1 MRARWLALAALLALS
16 GCETLSYY
24 AQAIGGQ
31 LELLHR
37 AQPLTEWISNRATPP
52 VLRRRLEL
60 AARMREF
67 ASRELALPDNGSYR
81 SYAELSRPY
90 VVWNVFAAPEFSVR
104 PVESCFP
111 IAGCVAYRGF
121 FARDGAER
129 YTAQERAAG
138 LDVFSYGVPAY
149 STLGWFDD
157 PLLSTFIH
165 YPESELARLIFHE
178 LAHQVVYVKGD
189 TTFNESFAVTVQ
201 DEGVRRWL
209 ESEGRGAELAAF
221 RAAQA
226 RNDEFADLIEDAHK
240 RLARLYAEALAP
252 GAMRAAKRA
261 EFAQLNERYAA
272 LKVRWSGYAG
282 FDRLMRDPNNALL
295 ASISTYTQ
303 RVPGFR
309 RELAAAHGDLST
321 FYARVKALARLPKAE
336 RDAALGSGPAQ
347 AMAPQ
352 RAVQPRSMLSAAP
365 VIVPADS
372 PHR

>member
-24 AQAIGGQ
+24 AQAVGGQ
-31 LELLHR
+31 LELMHR
-37 AQPLTEWISNRATPP
+37 AQPLAGWISDPATPP
-52 VLRRRLEL
+52 ALRRRLEL

-81 SYAELSRPY
+81 SYAELGRSY
-90 VVWNVFAAPEFSVR
+90 AVWNVFAAPEFSVH

-121 FARDGAER
+121 FARDAAER
-129 YTAQERAAG
+129 YAAKERAAG

-209 ESEGRGAELAAF
+209 ESQGRGPELAVF
-221 RAAQA
+221 RAAEA
-226 RNDEFADLIEDAHK
+226 RNDEFVALIEDA
-240 RLARLYAEALAP
+240 RGRIAGVYAEPLGPA
-252 GAMRAAKRA
+252 AMRAAKRA
-261 EFAQLNERYAA
+261 EFARLAERYVA
-272 LKVRWSGYAG
+272 LKARWGGYAG

-295 ASISTYTQ
+295 ASISAYSQ
-303 RVPGFR
+303 LVPGFR
-309 RELAAAHGDLST
+309 RELAAVHGDLAA

-336 RDAALGSGPAQ
+336 RDAALSDTP
-347 AMAPQ
+347 
-352 RAVQPRSMLSAAP
+352 SAA
-365 VIVPADS
+365 
-372 PHR
+372 R

>member
-24 AQAIGGQ
+24 AQAVGGQ
-31 LELLHR
+31 LELMHR
-37 AQPLTEWISNRATPP
+37 AQPLTDWISDPATPP
-52 VLRRRLEL
+52 ALRRRLEL

-67 ASRELALPDNGSYR
+67 ASRELGLPDNGSYR
-81 SYAELSRPY
+81 SYADLGRPFA
-90 VVWNVFAAPEFSVR
+90 VWNVFAAPEFSVR

-121 FARDGAER
+121 FARDDAER
-129 YTAQERAAG
+129 YAAKERAER

-165 YPESELARLIFHE
+165 YPEAELARLIFHE

-209 ESEGRGAELAAF
+209 ESEGRSAELAAF
-221 RAAQA
+221 RTAEA
-226 RNDEFADLIEDAHK
+226 RKDEFVALIEDARG
-240 RLARLYAEALAP
+240 RLAHVYAEPLAP
-252 GAMRAAKRA
+252 AAMRAAKRA
-261 EFAQLNERYAA
+261 EFARLAERYAA
-272 LKVRWSGYAG
+272 LKARWGGYSG

-295 ASISTYTQ
+295 ASISAYSQ
-303 RVPGFR
+303 LVPGFR
-309 RELAAAHGDLST
+309 RELAAVHGDLT
-321 FYARVKALARLPKAE
+321 AFYARVKALARLPKAE
-336 RDAALGSGPAQ
+336 RDAALSSGLSG
-347 AMAPQ
+347 Q
-352 RAVQPRSMLSAAP
+352 RESR
-365 VIVPADS
+365 
-372 PHR
+372 